1 MNPTKEQDKYI
12 QIVFNSQVKD
22 YDLPEKNEFG
32 MSRSVKVTG
41 YWQGLLD
48 VQDLKLYSIGI
59 VENPQILINNVFM
72 SGSYKVSEITNSANS
87 AFAPA
92 RQSTL
97 CKPGVYPY
105 FNIAIGKEGVHSYP
119 NLPDEEL
126 KRIYKSAMT
135 IKEVVKVMEDANM
148 IGKAAQIMLEYWKDD
163 RDENGELRCLH
174 AFEKALKCKTPK
186 KIQSTM
192 LRKPLEDSYVTF
204 DELLEQGF
212 SDGVFDGL
220 SEMKV

>member
-1 MNPTKEQDKYI
+1 
-12 QIVFNSQVKD
+12 
-22 YDLPEKNEFG
+22 
-32 MSRSVKVTG
+32 
-41 YWQGLLD
+41 
-48 VQDLKLYSIGI
+48 
-59 VENPQILINNVFM
+59 
-72 SGSYKVSEITNSANS
+72 
-87 AFAPA
+87 
-92 RQSTL
+92 
-97 CKPGVYPY
+97 
-105 FNIAIGKEGVHSYP
+105 
-119 NLPDEEL
+119 
-126 KRIYKSAMT
+126 
-135 IKEVVKVMEDANM
+135 MEDANM

>member
-72 SGSYKVSEITNSANS
+72 SGSDKVSEITNSANS

-97 CKPGVYPY
+97 CNPGV
-105 FNIAIGKEGVHSYP
+105 
-119 NLPDEEL
+119 
-126 KRIYKSAMT
+126 
-135 IKEVVKVMEDANM
+135 
-148 IGKAAQIMLEYWKDD
+148 
-163 RDENGELRCLH
+163 
-174 AFEKALKCKTPK
+174 
-186 KIQSTM
+186 
-192 LRKPLEDSYVTF
+192 
-204 DELLEQGF
+204 
-212 SDGVFDGL
+212 
-220 SEMKV
+220 